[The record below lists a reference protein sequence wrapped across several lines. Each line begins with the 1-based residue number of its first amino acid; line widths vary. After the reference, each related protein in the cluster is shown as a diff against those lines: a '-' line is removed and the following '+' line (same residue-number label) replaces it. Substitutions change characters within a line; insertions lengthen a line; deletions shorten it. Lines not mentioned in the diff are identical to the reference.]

1 MSVKRKKYNEAT
13 KFEAV
18 IKMIKG
24 EETIQQLCSHY
35 KVHQSVLQRWKKD
48 FMDNGPNV
56 FKCPKSKTT
65 KDQTPIIEAFERKV
79 GQLTMELDFLKKAL
93 EKSV

>member
-1 MSVKRKKYNEAT
+1 MSVKRKQYNEAT

-24 EETIQQLCSHY
+24 DETLQQLCNHY

-48 FMDNGPNV
+48 FMDKGPDL
-56 FKCPKSKTT
+56 FKNPKSKPT
-65 KDQTPIIEAFERKV
+65 KDQTHMTEAFERKV

-93 EKSV
+93 AKSM